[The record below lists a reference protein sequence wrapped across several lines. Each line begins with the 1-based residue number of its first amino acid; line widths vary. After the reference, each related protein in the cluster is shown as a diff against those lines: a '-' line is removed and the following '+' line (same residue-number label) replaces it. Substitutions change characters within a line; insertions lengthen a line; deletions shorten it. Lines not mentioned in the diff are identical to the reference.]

1 MWLNLSYNKDVV
13 KPHVKELLIMNEILT
28 TLFLSNPYLPGQVC
42 DFCNQLPEFRK
53 AEQDYNAAAAK
64 LRARLGYA
72 EFEAFEETLN
82 WHIARYAHAYYLFGL
97 SLRQEIL
104 SALAS

>member
-1 MWLNLSYNKDVV
+1 MN
-13 KPHVKELLIMNEILT
+13 ELLK
-28 TLFLSNPYLPGQVC
+28 TLFLDNPCIPEQVYA
-42 DFCNQLPEFRK
+42 FCNQLPEFCE
-53 AEQDYNAAAAK
+53 AEQDYEAAAAK

-97 SLRQEIL
+97 GLRQEVL

>member
-1 MWLNLSYNKDVV
+1 
-13 KPHVKELLIMNEILT
+13 MNDMLKA
-28 TLFLSNPYLPGQVC
+28 LFLNNPYIPDQVC
-42 DFCNQLPEFRK
+42 AFCNQLPEFCQ
-53 AEQDYNAAAAK
+53 AEQDYETAAAK
-64 LRARLGYA
+64 LRAQLGYA
-72 EFEAFEETLN
+72 EFEAFEEVIN

>member
-1 MWLNLSYNKDVV
+1 
-13 KPHVKELLIMNEILT
+13 MNDMLKA
-28 TLFLSNPYLPGQVC
+28 LFLDNPYISEQIYH
-42 DFCNQLPEFRK
+42 FCSQLPEFCQ
-53 AEQDYNAAAAK
+53 AEQDYEAAAAK

-72 EFEAFEETLN
+72 EFEAVEEALN